1 MAPLDSPFKCLPEEV
16 RRYCHACQPH
26 PSYKTNPPRWPLRGR
41 LHANSS
47 SSSNQH
53 EYSAPGHE
61 PFFAQK
67 WQEEFDGNPHIF
79 NPQEPAARDRKSPS
93 KNLRTTRPG
102 QSRPFISTKDGRRD
116 AANIDADVGIA
127 AGVRH
132 VEPGDTNTK
141 AAAFQ
146 SGKLAPDFPDKV
158 NAWRR
163 GSQSMPAGPSG
174 SMPAGPDVE
183 AARSHSDRPTP
194 DEMDLDSPTVPGSD
208 STGSS
213 VRVTVEEHNSPI
225 STSSNAA
232 PRQQIPGR
240 QSGPRA
246 NGFNLNDLKQ
256 AGPFAPSNTGL
267 EDLEDITNSLPYQS
281 RPADTLSALERTNS
295 SRFRDLKL
303 PQPPKIP
310 HCPADNEL
318 NQDSWRQFGDA
329 MTAYMHDWTRFNA
342 AMIEHFRARQE
353 AVTHGMYR
361 NWVSAQGDG
370 ATAEDFEASHGSDK
384 AGYATYMTWLKDDR
398 KCRTWWDVA
407 FEEHRVCLE
416 SLGDVRKKIKE
427 MSARKG

>member
-1 MAPLDSPFKCLPEEV
+1 M
-16 RRYCHACQPH
+16 R
-26 PSYKTNPPRWPLRGR
+26 
-41 LHANSS
+41 ANSS

-53 EYSAPGHE
+53 HYSAPEHGEFH
-61 PFFAQK
+61 AQK
-67 WQEEFDGNPHIF
+67 WHEQFDNRADIF
-79 NPQEPAARDRKSPS
+79 SPPEPVARDRKSPS
-93 KNLRTTRPG
+93 KNLRTPRAG
-102 QSRPFISTKDGRRD
+102 QGRPFVSTKDGRRD
-116 AANIDADVGIA
+116 AASNDADVGIA
-127 AGVRH
+127 VGVRH
-132 VEPGDTNTK
+132 VEVGDSNTK

-146 SGKLAPDFPDKV
+146 SGKLAPDFADKV
-158 NAWRR
+158 NASHR
-163 GSQSMPAGPSG
+163 GSQSTPAGPSG
-174 SMPAGPDVE
+174 SVPAGPDVE
-183 AARSHSDRPTP
+183 AARSHSERPTP
-194 DEMDLDSPTVPGSD
+194 DEMDVDSPAVPDSD

-213 VRVTVEEHNSPI
+213 VHVTVEEHHSPI

-232 PRQQIPGR
+232 PRQQMPR
-240 QSGPRA
+240 HQSDTRA
-246 NGFNLNDLKQ
+246 NGFNLNDLKR

-267 EDLEDITNSLPYQS
+267 EDLDDITNSLPYQS
-281 RPADTLSALERTNS
+281 RPADTLGALHRTNS
-295 SRFRDLKL
+295 STLRHLNL
-303 PQPPKIP
+303 PRPPKIP

-384 AGYATYMTWLKDDR
+384 AGYATYMTWLEDDR

-416 SLGDVRKKIKE
+416 NLGKVRKKIKE
-427 MSARKG
+427 MNARKG